1 LKIFAIIIVFSL
13 ILNPFRVNA
22 GDLKELYSDHFVVVS
37 DKAMDQQYLYKV
49 KNMAE
54 YFYKTLTQEF
64 KFIRDE
70 PWLWA
75 KRAKIFVAT
84 DRDEYVKQYNCPE
97 WSSACV
103 DYKGKAIFTYPQQK
117 EFSLILS
124 HELTHI
130 IFREYLGLSQLPLW
144 LDEGMSVYMEYKYE
158 KKPSNDKIILLKKM
172 LSEGKYI
179 KFEELSS
186 LTSLELKNKT
196 KGYVDM
202 FYLEAFSVVNF
213 LVKKWSR
220 YKMSNFFKFIKD
232 GYNINEAL
240 CKAYNIRT
248 LEELESQW
256 IKFYQQ

>member
-1 LKIFAIIIVFSL
+1 MKIFAVIIVFSL
-13 ILNPFRVNA
+13 LLSPLNINA
-22 GDLKELYSDHFVVVS
+22 GDLKELYSDHFVIVS
-37 DKAMDQQYLYKV
+37 DKTIDQQYLYKV

-70 PWLWA
+70 PWLW
-75 KRAKIFVAT
+75 KNRAKIFVAK
-84 DRDEYVKQYNCPE
+84 DRGEYIKQYGCPE
-97 WSSACV
+97 WSNACV
-103 DYKGKAIFTYPQQK
+103 DYQGKAIFTYPQQK

-130 IFREYLGLSQLPLW
+130 IFREYLGLQQLPLW

-158 KKPSNDKIILLKKM
+158 KKPSDDKFVLLKKM
-172 LSEGKYI
+172 LSEGKFI
-179 KFEELSS
+179 KFDELSR
-186 LTSLELKNKT
+186 LTPPELKSKS
-196 KGYVDM
+196 KDYVGI
-202 FYLEAFSVVNF
+202 FYLESFSIINF

-232 GYNINEAL
+232 GYSINEAL

-248 LEELESQW
+248 LEELENQW
-256 IKFYQQ
+256 IRFYQQ

>member
-1 LKIFAIIIVFSL
+1 MKIFALIIIFSL
-13 ILNPFRVNA
+13 FLNPFNVNA
-22 GDLKELYSDHFVVVS
+22 GDLKELYSDHFVIVS
-37 DKAMDQQYLYKV
+37 DKTINQQYLYKV

-70 PWLWA
+70 PWLW
-75 KRAKIFVAT
+75 KNRAKIFVAK
-84 DRDEYVKQYNCPE
+84 DREDYIKKYNCPD
-97 WSSACV
+97 WSNACV
-103 DYKGKAIFTYPQQK
+103 DYQGKAIFTYPQQK

-130 IFREYLGLSQLPLW
+130 IFREYLGLQKLPLW

-158 KKPSNDKIILLKKM
+158 KKPSNDKFVLLKIM

-179 KFEELSS
+179 KFDELSK
-186 LTSLELKNKT
+186 LTPAELKGKS
-196 KGYVDM
+196 KGYVDV
-202 FYLEAFSVVNF
+202 FYTESFSIVNF
-213 LVKKWSR
+213 LVEKWSR

-232 GYNINEAL
+232 GYNVNEAL

-248 LEELESQW
+248 LEELESRW